1 MKLKEIILSAFE
13 FEDTDDHTHQIYAKR
28 INGKFEPASEARM
41 QKLTEDE
48 LELKIKEYAD
58 TNCPGFDYFL
68 ELYILQEFLTDLQNL
83 KEYRSD
89 EAKVNRII
97 YYAEFDA

>member
-1 MKLKEIILSAFE
+1 MKLKEIILSE
-13 FEDTDDHTHQIYAKR
+13 FEDNDDHTYQVYAKR
-28 INGKFEPASEARM
+28 INGKFEPNSEATL
-41 QKLTEDE
+41 QKLTEGE
-48 LELKIKEYAD
+48 LELKIQDYAD

-68 ELYILQEFLTDLQNL
+68 ELENLQELMTDLRDL

-89 EAKVNRII
+89 EAKVSRVI